1 MTTAKKPAASQRIYQ
16 LHVALLDITPVIW
29 RRLWIP
35 GTLKLSKLDR
45 VIQEA
50 FGWTNSHLHE
60 FRVAGE
66 RYGMTEI
73 DGMDDD
79 EDLQDEKK
87 FTVAKVLKASVTEFE
102 YEYDFGD
109 GWRHRG
115 VVEGIMAATPYNDWP
130 LCLTGENACPPEDVG
145 GSGGFENFVQ
155 SMADPEDDDHFENWT
170 WYGGPFDPKGFD
182 VNTTNARIRRLR

>member
-79 EDLQDEKK
+79 EGLQDEKK

>member
-1 MTTAKKPAASQRIYQ
+1 MATIKKLAETQRIYQ
-16 LHVALLDITPVIW
+16 LHVSLRDINPMIW

-35 GTLKLSKLDR
+35 GSLKLSKLDR
-45 VIQEA
+45 VIQES

-60 FRVAGE
+60 FQIAGE
-66 RYGMTEI
+66 RYGMPDVE
-73 DGMDDD
+73 GMDDD
-79 EDLQDEKK
+79 GPKDDKK
-87 FTVAKVLKASVTEFE
+87 FTVAKVLKATVTEFE

-109 GWRHRG
+109 GWRHHV
-115 VVEGIMAATPYNDWP
+115 VVEGIMDATPYNDWP

-145 GSGGFENFVQ
+145 GTSGYELFLE
-155 SMADPEDDDHFENWT
+155 SMADPEDAEHFENWN

>member
-1 MTTAKKPAASQRIYQ
+1 MATTKKPAAHQGIYQ
-16 LHVALLDITPVIW
+16 LHVALLDITPVVW

-60 FRVAGE
+60 FRIGDE

-73 DGMDDD
+73 DSMDGD
-79 EDLQDEKK
+79 EDLKDDKK
-87 FTVAKVLKASVTEFE
+87 FTLAKVLKDAIKEFE

-109 GWRHRG
+109 GWRHRI
-115 VVEGIMAATPYNDWP
+115 VVEGIMVPTPYNDWP
-130 LCLTGENACPPEDVG
+130 LCLTGENACPPEDIG
-145 GSGGFENFVQ
+145 GPGGFADFVQ
-155 SMADPEDDDHFENWT
+155 SMADPEGDDHFENWN

-182 VNTTNARIRRLR
+182 VNTTNARIRNLR

>member
-1 MTTAKKPAASQRIYQ
+1 MATSKKPSAPQGIYQ
-16 LHVALLDITPVIW
+16 LHVALQDITPVVW

-35 GTLKLSKLDR
+35 GNLKLSKLDR

-60 FRVAGE
+60 FRIGAE

-73 DGMDDD
+73 EDIDAD
-79 EDLQDEKK
+79 EELKNDKK
-87 FTVAKVLKASVTEFE
+87 FTLTQVLSDTTKKFE

-109 GWRHRG
+109 GWRHQV
-115 VVEGIMAATPYNDWP
+115 VVEGIMAPTPYNDWP

-145 GSGGFENFVQ
+145 GPGGFEGFVQ
-155 SMADPEDDDHFENWT
+155 SMADTEDDDHFENWT

-182 VNTTNARIRRLR
+182 VNTTNARIRHLR